1 LERSIRV
8 KIRHE
13 SINHTV
19 RSPLETALDD
29 SRLDKQGETRQYQPI
44 VAAHEHSR
52 SNTNRAL
59 RWLQECAKVPTQHG
73 HALLY
78 SLRPSQDE
86 AGAIKDHKELLV
98 PSRHLQRI
106 PDWGWFGNEVIGQR

>member
-1 LERSIRV
+1 MAWHITETRQREPGSCGHLERSIRV

-44 VAAHEHSR
+44 VAAHEV
-52 SNTNRAL
+52 L
-59 RWLQECAKVPTQHG
+59 R
-73 HALLY
+73 
-78 SLRPSQDE
+78 
-86 AGAIKDHKELLV
+86 
-98 PSRHLQRI
+98 
-106 PDWGWFGNEVIGQR
+106 